1 MIDSGPLLLI
11 VGPLVGAVVVAL
23 VGALGRRFPH
33 VGHVRRWMP
42 VAATIA
48 ALALWLLLLLAAQD
62 EWAVYGR
69 SLLLNDI
76 GRALFQGLLLLL
88 AVTFGLTAVWP
99 EESAFVPFSLAAI
112 SPLAAMVMIRP
123 YALGAL
129 FLALAVVVL
138 AMAMQADRRADT
150 GAAWRYLVMVVL
162 ALPFFLLAG
171 WLADTPAAFPW
182 GAARVLA
189 VAAILVLGGF
199 PFVMWVRPAARQ
211 VSVLLRPFLF
221 GGAQLAVM
229 AFLFSWLLA
238 IPGWQADPGFQ
249 NWLRWSGLLTVL
261 LGGLLAAAARELPDV
276 LPSLL
281 LLDLGMGLLTLLL
294 PGMAGWETAV
304 SVLTARSI
312 SLLLMGLGWL
322 LLGGR
327 GEGAA
332 QRPWAAALW
341 LYGCLS
347 LLGLPLTP
355 GFAGRWLL
363 LSALPGL
370 SAGTGEVVLTG
381 LLLAGLAGGLWG
393 LGRFVLRLRE
403 PFDRHEDVAAP
414 GAD

>member
-1 MIDSGPLLLI
+1 MLI
-11 VGPLVGAVVVAL
+11 VGPLVGAVVVGL
-23 VGALGRRFPH
+23 VGALGRRFSHVPH
-33 VGHVRRWMP
+33 GRRWMP
-42 VAATIA
+42 VAATVA
-48 ALALWLLLLLAAQD
+48 ALALWLLLTLAAQD

-69 SLLLNDI
+69 SLLLNDM
-76 GRALFQGLLLLL
+76 GRTLFQGLLLLL
-88 AVTFGLTAVWP
+88 AVTFALTAVWP
-99 EESAFVPFSLAAI
+99 QESPFVPLSLAVI

-138 AMAMQADRRADT
+138 VMTMQADRRADT
-150 GAAWRYLVMVVL
+150 GVAWRYLVMGVL

-199 PFVMWVRPAARQ
+199 PFMMWVRPAARQ

-221 GGAQLAVM
+221 GGVQLAVI
-229 AFLFSWLLA
+229 AFLFGWLLA
-238 IPGWQADPGFQ
+238 KPGWQADPGFQ

-281 LLDLGMGLLTLLL
+281 LLDVGMGLLTLLL
-294 PGMAGWETAV
+294 PGVAGWETAV
-304 SVLTARSI
+304 SILTARSI
-312 SLLLMGLGWL
+312 SLLLAGLGWL
-322 LLGGR
+322 LSGGYS
-327 GEGAA
+327 EGMA

-341 LYGCLS
+341 FYGCFS

-355 GFAGRWLL
+355 GFAGRWAL
-363 LSALPGL
+363 LSALPGQ
-370 SAGTGEVVLTG
+370 SEGAGGVILIA
-381 LLLAGLAGGLWG
+381 LLLLGVAGGLWG
-393 LGRFVLRLRE
+393 VGRILLRLRE
-403 PFDRHEDVAAP
+403 PIAEPEDFAVLHRE
-414 GAD
+414 